1 MSIGSR
7 TIAAPAE
14 LVRGILLRPLALPEW
29 NPAFLA
35 IGGSADAAIGHAH
48 PLTVAGGLRGEFR
61 YIAIRPDR
69 VDMEWNVPGMLE
81 QCSWLLEREHDGT
94 RVSHEVRRT
103 GPLAIV
109 FRSQTETLPRLR
121 LDRLSDVATGRIR
134 LTA

>member
-14 LVRGILLRPLALPEW
+14 LVRSILLRPLALPEW

-35 IGGSADAAIGHAH
+35 IGGSDDATIGHAH
-48 PLTVAGGLRGEFR
+48 PLTVTGGLRGEFR
-61 YIAIRPDR
+61 YIAIEPDR

-81 QCSWLLEREHDGT
+81 RCSWMLQPERGGT
-94 RVSHEVRRT
+94 RVSHEVQRT

-109 FRSQTETLPRLR
+109 FRSQTETLPGLR

-134 LTA
+134 LTG

>member
-14 LVRGILLRPLALPEW
+14 LVRGILLRPRALPEW

-48 PLTVAGGLRGEFR
+48 SLTVTGGLCGEFR
-61 YIAIRPDR
+61 YTAIEPER
-69 VDMEWNVPGMLE
+69 VEMEWNVPGMLE
-81 QCSWLLEREHDGT
+81 RCSWVLEPERGGT
-94 RVSHEVRRT
+94 RVSHEVQRT
-103 GPLAIV
+103 GPLAIL
-109 FRSQTETLPRLR
+109 FRSQTQTLPRLR
-121 LDRLSDVATGRIR
+121 LNRLSDVATSRTR

>member
-14 LVRGILLRPLALPEW
+14 PIRGILLRPLALPEW

-35 IGGSADAAIGHAH
+35 IGGSADAAIGHIH
-48 PLTVAGGLRGEFR
+48 SLTVTGGLRGEFR
-61 YIAIRPDR
+61 YTAIEPTH

-81 QCSWLLEREHDGT
+81 HCSWVLEPERRGT
-94 RVSHEVRRT
+94 RVSHEVQRT

-109 FRSQTETLPRLR
+109 FRSQTEALPRLR
-121 LDRLSDVATGRIR
+121 LDRLSDVATGRTR

>member
-1 MSIGSR
+1 VSIGSR
-7 TIAAPAE
+7 IIAAPAE

-35 IGGSADAAIGHAH
+35 IAGSADAAIGHVH
-48 PLTVAGGLRGEFR
+48 SLTVAGGLRGEFR
-61 YIAIRPDR
+61 YTAIEPDR
-69 VDMEWNVPGMLE
+69 VDMMWNVPGMLE
-81 QCSWLLEREHDGT
+81 RCSWVLEPERRGT

-109 FRSQTETLPRLR
+109 LRSQTQTLPRLR
-121 LDRLSDVATGRIR
+121 LNRLSDVATSRTR

>member
-1 MSIGSR
+1 MSAGSR

-14 LVRGILLRPLALPEW
+14 FVRGILLRPLALPSW

-35 IGGSADAAIGHAH
+35 IGGGADAAIGHPH
-48 PLTVAGGLRGEFR
+48 SLTVTGGLRGEFR
-61 YIAIRPDR
+61 YIAIEPDR

-81 QCSWLLEREHDGT
+81 RCSWVLEPDHGGT
-94 RVSHEVRRT
+94 RVSHEVQRT